1 MKIGKN
7 KVTEAQKE
15 AGVAHLKTTAECK
28 VLGKSEAENINGGE
42 RSCGS
47 FMGNPEILK
56 NG

>member
-28 VLGKSEAENINGGE
+28 ALGKSEAENINGGE